1 MAKRTAKQFYN
12 SVNKLECVATCT
24 SSNID
29 ECNAFMDG
37 TKKASYREIHKLI
50 KKYCPEYDW
59 LTWRN
64 PYKYKYKRKDGLI
77 VVVHS
82 AIEYFFKIY

>member
-37 TKKASYREIHKLI
+37 TKSFLQRYINWLKSIALNTIGWLGEIHI
-50 KKYCPEYDW
+50 NIN
-59 LTWRN
+59 TN
-64 PYKYKYKRKDGLI
+64 VKDGL